1 MATRF
6 TSSIY
11 SEKGRLITISI
22 KDKNFSGVTLPFSTI
37 SLKIKYES
45 DSIQGQ
51 ERFTPIVGSS
61 CDLSIL
67 INSSDLVTLF
77 TDIGLAVEGR
87 FTLEL
92 TAYESNDVTVSYKWY
107 GYIITDLI
115 EFEDLPLAT
124 TYEAKISAIDGL
136 GWLKTLDYKSAV
148 GPYLGQ
154 DTIVQHIL
162 NCLNQLDFVQ
172 ENLVANSLPV
182 LHTVFNWHETTLTYS
197 ADNDFSLKTA
207 IQHRA
212 FYHRDTKNNYIYQS
226 CYDVLK
232 KICQALG
239 ARLIFSGSQY
249 WFIQINEYS
258 NTPSSHRYFK
268 YSALGVQTSG
278 TFTLDFTVSNIQ
290 TNLSSSDLM
299 RLAGGRWTYYSALK
313 NALVRYNHNAKKN
326 LMPGV
331 VYNYITNTEPVIVR
345 TDVLDSTI
353 DIAKLSYT
361 GILYQRSIWQT
372 GGGFVPHMFVYAV
385 KVASII
391 DYIPLMGFS
400 IIQTW
405 SLGTGWTI
413 FQEDLFAS
421 AATGIVEWT
430 GDSIVANKYYYVTIK
445 IETLSQGQLRLRLG
459 GVTKTITEPGDYE
472 YKIYSINTDP
482 FRLDSISNPK
492 FTGTITSLQVKKENK
507 YLKRNVLFTNE
518 FNYQFT
524 AATWENSFYEWE
536 FVTEVIQFDGTE
548 IVNKTISFDTP
559 AIPET
564 GEYVWEMRLKEVRD
578 SFGTDI
584 KADYTIEY
592 YLTNNYLEFMPDGT
606 IQGQSDI
613 VEFASDNNDKSSIK
627 SEIDVYLGDGP
638 SATTTGAFR
647 ILNTS
652 GIYEPSNAWKI
663 GNTGTE
669 KNISQLLVNE
679 VIRGQL
685 TPKKRMIDMPFQNIV
700 INKPY
705 LPHKIIVYLNEN
717 YIFERGE
724 LDLVTEIIRGDF
736 FKLELDA

>member
-1 MATRF
+1 MAVRY

-11 SEKGRLITISI
+11 SEKGRLITIAI
-22 KDKNFSGVTLPFSTI
+22 KDKNFSGQPLIFSTI
-37 SLKIKYES
+37 NLIIQYES

-61 CDLSIL
+61 CNLSIL
-67 INSSDLVTLF
+67 INSDGLVSLL

-87 FTLEL
+87 FTLDL
-92 TAYESNDVTVSYKWY
+92 TAYENDNTTVSFKWY
-107 GYIITDLI
+107 GYIVTDLV

-154 DTIVQHIL
+154 DTVVQHIL

-197 ADNDFSLKTA
+197 ANNDFSLKTA

-249 WFIQINEYS
+249 WFIQINEYA

-268 YSALGVQTSG
+268 YSALGVQAPGS
-278 TFTLDFTVSNIQ
+278 FTLDFTISNVQ
-290 TNLSSSDLM
+290 TNLSASDLM

-326 LMPGV
+326 LMPGII
-331 VYNYITNTEPVIVR
+331 YNYITNTDPVIVK

-361 GILYQRSIWQT
+361 GILYQRSIWAT

-405 SLGTGWTI
+405 SLGAGWTI

-421 AATGIVEWT
+421 AATGVVQWT

-445 IETLSQGQLRLRLG
+445 VETLSQGILRLRLG
-459 GVTKTITEPGDYE
+459 GVTKTIEEVGDYE

-482 FRLDSISNPK
+482 FRLDSVSNPK

-507 YLKRNVLFTNE
+507 YLKRNVTFTNE

-524 AATWENSFYEWE
+524 PASWENSFYEWE
-536 FVTEVIQFDGTE
+536 FVTDIIQFDGTE
-548 IVNKTISFDTP
+548 IINKTISFDTP
-559 AIPET
+559 SIPET

-613 VEFASDNNDKSSIK
+613 VEFASDNNDKSSIR

-638 SATTTGAFR
+638 SATTTGALR

-652 GIYEPSNAWKI
+652 GIYEPSDAWKV
-663 GNTGTE
+663 GNIGTE

-685 TPKKRMIDMPFQNIV
+685 TPKKRMIDMPFQNLV

>member
-1 MATRF
+1 MAVRY

-11 SEKGRLITISI
+11 SEKGRLITIAI
-22 KDKNFSGVTLPFSTI
+22 KDKDFSGATSTFNII
-37 SLKIKYES
+37 SLRIQYES
-45 DSIQGQ
+45 DSLQGQ

-61 CDLSIL
+61 CNLAIL
-67 INSSDLVTLF
+67 INSSGLVNLL

-87 FTLEL
+87 FTIEL
-92 TAYESNDVTVSYKWY
+92 TAYENDNVTVSYKWY
-107 GYIITDLI
+107 GYIVTDLV
-115 EFEDLPLAT
+115 EFEDLPLAAN
-124 TYEAKISAIDGL
+124 YEASISAIDGL

-182 LHTVFNWHETTLTYS
+182 LHTVFNWHETSLTYS

-207 IQHRA
+207 IQHRV
-212 FYHRDTKNNYIYQS
+212 FYHRDTKNNYIYQN
-226 CYDVLK
+226 CYEVLK

-249 WFIQINEYS
+249 WLIQINEYA
-258 NTPSSHRYFK
+258 NNPQLHRYFK
-268 YSALGVQTSG
+268 YSALGVQTTG
-278 TFTLDFTVSNIQ
+278 TFNLDFTISNVQ
-290 TNLSSSDLM
+290 TNLSSSDLI

-331 VYNYITNTEPVIVR
+331 VYNYITNTDPIIVR

-372 GGGFVPHMFVYAV
+372 GGGFVPHIFVYAV
-385 KVASII
+385 KVASIV

-405 SLGTGWTI
+405 SIGTGWTI

-421 AATGIVEWT
+421 SATGIVQWT
-430 GDSIVANKYYYVTIK
+430 GDAIVANKYYYVTIK
-445 IETLSQGQLRLRLG
+445 VETISQGTLRLRLG
-459 GVTKTITEPGDYE
+459 GVTKTITQPGDYE
-472 YKIYSINTDP
+472 YKIYSTNTDP
-482 FRLDSISNPK
+482 FRLDSVSTPK
-492 FTGTITSLQVKKENK
+492 FTGTITSLQVKKESK
-507 YLKRNVLFTNE
+507 YLKRNVTFTNE

-536 FVTEVIQFDGTE
+536 FVTEVIQLDGTE

-613 VEFASDNNDKSSIK
+613 VEFASDNDDKSSIR

-638 SATTTGAFR
+638 SATTTGALR

-652 GIYEPSNAWKI
+652 GIYEPSDAWKV
-663 GNTGTE
+663 GNTGTA

-685 TPKKRMIDMPFQNIV
+685 TPKLRMIDMPFQNLL

-717 YIFERGE
+717 YVFERGE